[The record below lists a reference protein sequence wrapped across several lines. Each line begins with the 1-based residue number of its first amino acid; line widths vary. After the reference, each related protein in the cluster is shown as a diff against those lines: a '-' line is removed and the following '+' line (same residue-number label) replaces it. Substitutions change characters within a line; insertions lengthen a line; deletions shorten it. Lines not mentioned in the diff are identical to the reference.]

1 MIDMG
6 DTDKTAKN
14 TKHVASRIQTIL
26 GKKKVDIFVLT
37 HYHVDHAGEVNY
49 GGIWYLMEKLG
60 FIKYEAPEVELIE
73 VEVEK
78 GFAVTGGNDQWEE
91 E

>member
-26 GKKKVDIFVLT
+26 GKKKVDIFVLS
-37 HYHVDHAGEVNY
+37 HFHGDHFGILGTN
-49 GGIWYLMEKLG
+49 GIWYLLEKAG
-60 FIKYEAPEVELIE
+60 FTFGKFIYRNAGIY
-73 VEVEK
+73 K
-78 GFAVTGGNDQWEE
+78 GSKL
-91 E
+91 